1 VNCKGTAPMKAKVF
15 SQDGIIKGEVDLA
28 DSVFNT
34 DVNEQVMYLVVK
46 SYLAN
51 KRQGTAKTKGRSE
64 VSGGGRKPWKQ
75 KHTGNARAGSNT
87 SPLWVRGGKA
97 FGPRPRDYSVVIPKN
112 LRRIALTSALTSRA
126 KDEKI
131 FIIDKITVDAPKT
144 KSVASMLDALSLD
157 GKRTL
162 LVIDGSNKN
171 VYLSGRNIK
180 NCSVKPVS
188 ELNALD
194 VIGNDAVVF
203 GAEDLLGKIEEA
215 VAL

>member
-1 VNCKGTAPMKAKVF
+1 
-15 SQDGIIKGEVDLA
+15 L
-28 DSVFNT
+28 
-34 DVNEQVMYLVVK
+34 YLVIK
-46 SYLAN
+46 SYRAN

-87 SPLWVRGGKA
+87 SPLWRRGGKA
-97 FGPRPRDYSVVIPKN
+97 FGPQPHDYYAQIPRT
-112 LRRIALTSALTSRA
+112 LRKIALTSALSSRA

-131 FIIDKITVDAPKT
+131 LVIDKIVADAPKT
-144 KSVASMLDALSLD
+144 KTVASLLDALSLL

-162 LVIDGSNKN
+162 LVIDGANKN

-188 ELNALD
+188 EINALD
-194 VIGNDAVVF
+194 VMNNETVVF
-203 GAEDLLGKIEEA
+203 GAEELLGKIEEA
-215 VAL
+215 VAQ